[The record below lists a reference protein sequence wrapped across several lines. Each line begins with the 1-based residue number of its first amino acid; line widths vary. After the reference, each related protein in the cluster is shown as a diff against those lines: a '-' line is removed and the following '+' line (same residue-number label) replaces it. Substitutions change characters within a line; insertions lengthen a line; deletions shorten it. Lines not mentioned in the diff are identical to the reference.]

1 MIFPVLKLEDIVQ
14 VDDQTRLDAS
24 KSYVTPD
31 EASITLI
38 EIEPDTGLGFIDV
51 TSSMYLDYQYST
63 DGNKSV
69 SVRITTDGSPL
80 TLSKTLPIISSVD
93 DYLFSSDEELTSH
106 ESDIL
111 EYVKAGRNSFLNFH
125 RNAQDRIL
133 TYLDEHRITD
143 LDGNRLTKAAI
154 TDIEEVND
162 WSKFLTLRLIFGSL
176 SNSVD
181 DLFRAKAEDYRTL
194 EGVSKNRSQLRLDK
208 DGDGNTDT
216 VAYDTRSLRLVR
228 K

>member
-1 MIFPVLKLEDIVQ
+1 MIFPVLKLEDVVQ

-24 KSYVTPD
+24 KSYITPD

-80 TLSKTLPIISSVD
+80 TLSKTLPIISAAD
-93 DYLFSSDEELTSH
+93 DRLFSSDEELTSH

-111 EYVKAGRNSFLNFH
+111 EYVKPGRNSFLNFH

-143 LDGNRLTKAAI
+143 LDGNRLTKEAI

-176 SNSVD
+176 SNSID
-181 DLFRAKAEDYRTL
+181 DLFNAKAEQYRTL